1 MTEHLASSPFSPR
14 KKRIHDRSEQ
24 LAAERDRWIDL
35 NAYYYEDDR
44 RYMRF
49 LIPEGQRVLEVGC
62 GTGQLLAKLKPSHG
76 VGIDFSAKMIDIARR
91 NYPNLEFHVGDVENP
106 GTMED
111 LGEPFDVIVLSDT
124 IGDLEDCETTIIGL
138 HPLCTD
144 KTRIVIAYYSHLWEP
159 FLKIVEHL
167 GGKMPQAELN
177 WLPTQDIMGLL
188 HLTDFE
194 VIKREWR
201 QLLPKRLFGL
211 GPLINRY
218 IAPLPLIR
226 NLCLRNYV
234 VARSLTKKSLVK
246 PSVSVIVPCRNEKG
260 NIAPAIER
268 LPRLC
273 DDLETIFIEGHS
285 SDGTYE
291 EALRVKDAHPDLD
304 IKIIKQD
311 GTGKGDAVRKGFD
324 AARGDVLMILDADL
338 TVSPEDLPK
347 FYRAIAEGKGEFIN
361 GSRLVYPM
369 QEQAMRFLNFWANR
383 AFSVVFSYLLN
394 QRFTD
399 TLCGTKVLTREA
411 YERIARDREYFGDF
425 DPFGDFDLI
434 FGAAKQNLK
443 IIEIPVRYGSRSYG
457 ITQISRFTHGWLLL
471 KMVVFAFRKLK
482 AL

>member
-1 MTEHLASSPFSPR
+1 MTDELLGHQRSER
-14 KKRIHDRSEQ
+14 QKRIVELFDRVAPS
-24 LAAERDRWIDL
+24 RDEWIKR
-35 NAYYYEDDR
+35 NAFYYEDDR
-44 RYMRF
+44 NFMRF
-49 LIPEGQRVLEVGC
+49 LIPEGLSILELGC
-62 GTGQLLAKLKPSHG
+62 GTGELLSKLSPSRG
-76 VGIDFSAKMIDIARR
+76 IGIDISPKMIEAAREKH
-91 NYPNLEFHVGDVENP
+91 PEFEFHVGDIEIQSILEKLD
-106 GTMED
+106 G
-111 LGEPFDVIVLSDT
+111 PFDIIILTDT
-124 IGDLEDCETTIIGL
+124 LGLLEDCQETLTNI
-138 HPLCTD
+138 HHLCNNHS
-144 KTRIVIAYYSHLWEP
+144 RLIVAYYSHLWEP
-159 FLKIVEHL
+159 ILNLADRF
-167 GGKMPQAELN
+167 GAKMPQPKHN
-177 WLPTQDIMGLL
+177 WLSSQDIVSLL
-188 HLTDFE
+188 DLADFE
-194 VIKREWR
+194 VVKREWR
-201 QLLPKRLFGL
+201 QLLPKRLLGL
-211 GPLINRY
+211 GTLINRY

-285 SDGTYE
+285 SEGTYE

-304 IKIIKQD
+304 IKVLKQD

-369 QEQAMRFLNFWANR
+369 QEQAMRFLNFWANQ

-411 YERIARDREYFGDF
+411 YERIARDREYFGNF

-457 ITQISRFTHGWLLL
+457 STQISRFIHGWLLL